1 MSFLNVNQV
10 NTAGNLPSFTT
21 GANTITFNG
30 STNVIGASS
39 ASTMKN
45 RLINGAMAIDQR
57 HSGASVTPSTA
68 STTYIVDRFAF
79 QCSLGSKITAGQN
92 LNAVTPPTGFN
103 YYLGHQTAS
112 AYSIG
117 AGDYFFSWQVV
128 ENFNWMDLA
137 WGTANPQS
145 VTLSFW
151 VYSSLTGTFGG
162 SLQNYTDT
170 RSYPFTYS
178 IPSANTWTKISIT
191 IPGDTNTAW
200 STIASGNAGS
210 AQLNFGMGLGS
221 TYSNTAGAWASG
233 NYISATGATSVV
245 GTANATFYITGVQ
258 LEVGSTAT
266 SFDYRPYGTELQL
279 CQRYFVQIQKYTT
292 FASASYFSSTRADG
306 FMPLP
311 VPMRTTPSFVVAT
324 GANYYRVYLA
334 GVSSNCSTVG
344 FNGTNYQN
352 SIALIYN
359 NSDFSGLANGAGWWD
374 SPNSSSSIGV
384 TAEL

>member
-1 MSFLNVNQV
+1 MATYGTLNIENI
-10 NTAGNLPSFTT
+10 TSST
-21 GANTITFNG
+21 GGVISPNIT
-30 STNVIGASS
+30 SLR
-39 ASTMKN
+39 N
-45 RLINGAMAIDQR
+45 RIINGAMVIDQR

-79 QCSLGSKITAGQN
+79 QCGLGSKMTAGQN
-92 LNAVTPPTGFN
+92 LNSVTPPTGFN
-103 YYLGHQTAS
+103 YYLGHQTTS

-117 AGDYFFSWQVV
+117 ASDLFFSWQAI

-151 VYSSLTGTFGG
+151 VYSSLTGAFGG

-178 IPSANTWTKISIT
+178 ISSVNTWTKISIT

-210 AQLNFGMGLGS
+210 AQLNFGMGVGS
-221 TYSNTAGAWASG
+221 TYSGTAGAWASG

-258 LEVGSTAT
+258 LEVGAQAT
-266 SFDYRPYGTELQL
+266 SFDFRPYGTELAL
-279 CQRYFVQIQKYTT
+279 CQRYYWATT
-292 FASASYFSSTRADG
+292 QTYLFSLRALNPTTTNAG
-306 FMPLP
+306 LMTMWP
-311 VPMRTTPSFVVAT
+311 VTMRTTPTTVNSVSNANISSLAVSGITQDGAYWT
-324 GANYYRVYLA
+324 GAA
-334 GVSSNCSTVG
+334 TSSVSTA
-344 FNGTNYQN
+344 T
-352 SIALIYN
+352 I
-359 NSDFSGLANGAGWWD
+359 SGLNA
-374 SPNSSSSIGV
+374 S
-384 TAEL
+384 AEL